1 MSTFVSFYGH
11 LLFYKATRNAL
22 PGYGLRAKFV
32 CIILVLVLCGLQSGI
47 LETMGALQVIP
58 CTPPF
63 SVLARSQLIYHYCVI
78 VEMFCIGLY
87 ARHTFRKVV
96 PRLLEQETPCRRW
109 QQEKAVQTDRVR
121 PSGLTGASRRRSSSD
136 SGDSLCRIE
145 HEPLEGFCF
154 PQNNRPEAATRS
166 RGSGEI
172 GLEETCITVRADIT
186 YEDCK
191 DITVV

>member
-1 MSTFVSFYGH
+1 
-11 LLFYKATRNAL
+11 
-22 PGYGLRAKFV
+22 
-32 CIILVLVLCGLQSGI
+32 
-47 LETMGALQVIP
+47 
-58 CTPPF
+58 
-63 SVLARSQLIYHYCVI
+63 
-78 VEMFCIGLY
+78 MFCIGLY

-191 DITVV
+191 DITVVWVVSKNIFTMWTIKTLPLWKLYVFFKYMTNYSFIVLFYSTVTFTSQI